1 MLLTEDQ
8 LLSRIEV
15 LENQL
20 QLYCESYSGDDLR
33 HQISELLDQKMQ
45 YELKSKESL
54 RRVLQEKLE
63 YASRLSEIQRNYDQS
78 EEECEKLRIMYDESQ
93 KAAEQLAVALK
104 TKEADMLALH
114 GEMSGMKERLTTLEE
129 QVE

>member
-1 MLLTEDQ
+1 
-8 LLSRIEV
+8 
-15 LENQL
+15 
-20 QLYCESYSGDDLR
+20 
-33 HQISELLDQKMQ
+33 MQ